1 MNPPTAPVLLLTAWH
16 LPRMRS
22 MPRAFWLARRLD
34 RDGRAAPGC
43 VQMHRWT
50 SRRSVL
56 LTSWWESRDAAL
68 TWRASP
74 AFRELDDRLR
84 AIDGVDPRVE
94 LRGGEAPEA

>member
-1 MNPPTAPVLLLTAWH
+1 MDPATAPVLLLTAWH

-22 MPRAFWLARRLD
+22 MLRAFWLARRLD

-43 VQMHRWT
+43 VRMHRWT

-68 TWRASP
+68 AWSASP
-74 AFRELDDRLR
+74 TFRELDDRLR
-84 AIDGVDPRVE
+84 AIDGVEVRVE
-94 LRGGEAPEA
+94 LRGGEEAEA